1 MTGASL
7 RKGRRHALT
16 LIKVCS
22 GITAREKRMFT
33 RAILSAVLMATPA
46 LAQEQG
52 RASAGRDLAMSVCSN
67 CHLVAE
73 RQSHPPMDSVPS
85 FDAVARNTS
94 LTPDRLRTFL
104 AKPHWPMPDLQL
116 SRQQIE
122 DEVAYFVLLRQQLA
136 NQR

>member
-1 MTGASL
+1 MLARTILGA
-7 RKGRRHALT
+7 T
-16 LIKVCS
+16 LI
-22 GITAREKRMFT
+22 A
-33 RAILSAVLMATPA
+33 APA

-52 RASAGRDLAMSVCSN
+52 NANAGRDLALSVCSN

-73 RQSHPPMDSVPS
+73 RQSHAPMDSVPS
-85 FDAVARNTS
+85 FDAIARNTS

-122 DEVAYFVLLRQQLA
+122 DQVAYFGQLRQQLA